1 MEPITTRN
9 ASRETLELD
18 TSSFFYHSTP
28 GSYSYTWE
36 QSSIYSR
43 IESSAILGQP
53 LEVPEETDNLIV
65 HQSTSRCFNCGD
77 SEHIVS
83 ACSLPTNRELIA
95 LSRQYYQFYHGTLGP
110 QWQRVH
116 SFESRRQQR
125 LDWLEEFQPGEIRGE
140 LLQDALAE
148 SNEEW
153 LRTICAWGYPPGWI
167 SDVDPRNRVRARIWN
182 EYDCDNDSL
191 EVFEIHG
198 EDDIE
203 GIPILINNDDEEGAD
218 REQHG
223 NAVSD
228 NQNEILSGK
237 HSLSKSQEPDIIR
250 NAIPMK
256 RWAQYPSRYFSSDLL
271 FPYAPAIPGLPP
283 PSWDNTSFVNTTAY
297 LCQYYPSFSTPPPP
311 PSVSPPPLPPET
323 LAVPSPAPIPLS
335 ESLAYHS
342 LFQISSV
349 VSESDMEFS
358 DSE

>member
-9 ASRETLELD
+9 ASREALEQE

-28 GSYSYTWE
+28 GSYSYSWE

-77 SEHIVS
+77 PEHKIS
-83 ACSLPTNRELIA
+83 ACPLPTNRELIT

-110 QWQRVH
+110 QWQRIH
-116 SFESRRQQR
+116 TFESRRQER
-125 LDWLEEFQPGEIRGE
+125 LNWLEEFQPGEIRGE

-182 EYDCDNDSL
+182 EYDCGNDSL

-198 EDDIE
+198 EDGVE
-203 GIPILINNDDEEGAD
+203 AIPIHINDGEEGPD
-218 REQHG
+218 REQYG

-228 NQNEILSGK
+228 NQNENLSGK
-237 HSLSKSQEPDIIR
+237 HSLSNSQESDIIH
-250 NAIPMK
+250 NTTPMK

-271 FPYAPAIPGLPP
+271 FPYTPAIPGLPP
-283 PSWDNTSFVNTTAY
+283 PSWDNTSFADTTTY
-297 LCQYYPSFSTPPPP
+297 LCQHYPSFPTPPPP
-311 PSVSPPPLPPET
+311 PSVSPPPLPPGT
-323 LAVPSPAPIPLS
+323 PSLPPIPPS
-335 ESLAYHS
+335 EPRAP
-342 LFQISSV
+342 SV
-349 VSESDMEFS
+349 GQDSDMEMS

>member
-9 ASRETLELD
+9 ASREALEQE

-28 GSYSYTWE
+28 GSYSYSWE

-77 SEHIVS
+77 PEHKIS
-83 ACSLPTNRELIA
+83 ACPLPTNRELIT

-110 QWQRVH
+110 QWQRIH
-116 SFESRRQQR
+116 TFESRRQER
-125 LDWLEEFQPGEIRGE
+125 LNWLEEFQPGEIRGE

-182 EYDCDNDSL
+182 EYDCGNDSL

-198 EDDIE
+198 EDGVE
-203 GIPILINNDDEEGAD
+203 AIPIHINDGEEGPD
-218 REQHG
+218 REQYG

-228 NQNEILSGK
+228 NQNENLSGN
-237 HSLSKSQEPDIIR
+237 SLSNSQESDIIH
-250 NAIPMK
+250 NTTPMK

-271 FPYAPAIPGLPP
+271 FPYTPAIPGLPP
-283 PSWDNTSFVNTTAY
+283 PSWDNTSFADTTTY
-297 LCQYYPSFSTPPPP
+297 LCQHYPSFPTPPPP
-311 PSVSPPPLPPET
+311 PSVSPPPLPPGT
-323 LAVPSPAPIPLS
+323 PSLPPIPPS
-335 ESLAYHS
+335 EPRAP
-342 LFQISSV
+342 SV
-349 VSESDMEFS
+349 GQDSDMEMS